1 MRTTAHTPANVATAA
16 RPIPDGWSASTAPA
30 HPETRTAGRRL
41 RDALAR
47 RWPTALGVAA
57 TTASLAVIA
66 PVPHHVQTVITAW
79 GVLTAAV
86 IYLAWGTARGEL
98 TGRRWLT
105 IETAGVL
112 AFGAL
117 AITATATDPQAARY
131 VLAAGWLGHA
141 AWDVAHHRAD
151 RVVPRWYAELCLICD
166 LIVATSLLLVGTW

>member
-1 MRTTAHTPANVATAA
+1 MPTTTTTATTTATMSALTTAPTPPPAQPSLPTPRPA
-16 RPIPDGWSASTAPA
+16 RPRA
-30 HPETRTAGRRL
+30 L
-41 RDALAR
+41 RR
-47 RWPTALGVAA
+47 RWPTALAVAA
-57 TTASLAVIA
+57 TGASLALLS
-66 PVPHHVQTVITAW
+66 PLPEHVQTWVSAW